1 MKREKICKM
10 FSDMPTLTTEHLILR
25 PMRVSDA
32 RDMFDYAKRSDVTTY
47 LLWNPHP
54 TLSYTE
60 DYLRYLQGRYALGE
74 FYDWAVVEKQSGRMI
89 GTCGFTRFDFPHNG
103 GEIGYVLNPEYHGH
117 GYATE
122 AAERVIRFGFEVLEL
137 HRIEAKFMQ
146 GNEASRRVMD
156 KLGMTFEGFRREAML
171 VKNGYRTIG
180 ICSVLKQEYFQR
192 QVNNKD
198 VQGSF

>member
-1 MKREKICKM
+1 MKREKVCKI
-10 FSDMPTLTTEHLILR
+10 FSDMPTLTTEHLVLR
-25 PMRVSDA
+25 PMRVTDA
-32 RDMFDYAKRSDVTTY
+32 RDMFDYAKRLDVTTY

-54 TLSYTE
+54 TISYTE

-74 FYDWAVVEKQSGRMI
+74 FYDWALVDRESGRMI
-89 GTCGFTRFDFPHNG
+89 GTCGFTRFDFSHNS

-122 AAERVIRFGFEVLEL
+122 AAERVIRFGFEVLGL

-171 VKNGYRTIG
+171 VKGIYRTIG
-180 ICSVLKQEYFQR
+180 ICSLLKNEYFVER
-192 QVNNKD
+192 
-198 VQGSF
+198 